1 MTKKR
6 IAAFL
11 VIATILSSVAGISFS
26 DQAIKGHLPNAPV
39 LTDF

>member
-6 IAAFL
+6 IVGLL
-11 VIATILSSVAGISFS
+11 VLVTILSSVAGISFN
-26 DQAIKGHLPNAPV
+26 DTAEKGHLPNAPV